1 MLNHISDL
9 NLCRISTTNPCFLL
23 RHASTPASWNRGVP
37 HVFGEL
43 TDLSSFRDAAEGI
56 DMAGLTSIPL
66 LFHLL
71 SFCPPPF
78 NITPSS

>member
-1 MLNHISDL
+1 MFNHISKFKSVK
-9 NLCRISTTNPCFLL
+9 NLYYKSVLLL
-23 RHASTPASWNRGVP
+23 RHASTPASRNRGVP

-56 DMAGLTSIPL
+56 DMAGLTASL
-66 LFHLL
+66 SSSTSFLFA
-71 SFCPPPF
+71 PRPF